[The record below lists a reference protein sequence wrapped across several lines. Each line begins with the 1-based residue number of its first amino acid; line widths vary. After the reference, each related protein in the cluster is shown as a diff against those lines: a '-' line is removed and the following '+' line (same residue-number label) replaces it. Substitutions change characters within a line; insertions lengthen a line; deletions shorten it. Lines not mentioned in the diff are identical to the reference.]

1 MKRDGHIHT
10 PFCPHGS
17 TDSIEKYVEKAITS
31 GFKEITF
38 TEHAPLPESFV
49 DPTPDKDSGM
59 NPAYLM
65 DYFKQLQCAKEQ
77 YESQI
82 KINIGLEVDYIVGFE
97 HETKQ
102 FLNEVG
108 PLLDDAIL
116 SVHFL
121 NFQDEYVCIDFS
133 QEVYLQFANKVGGI
147 LPMYKLYYETVKKS
161 IMADLGLY
169 KPQRIGHP
177 TLIHKF
183 QLAHNEQ
190 VDDAADIN
198 ELLKM
203 MQNSHYELDFNS
215 AGLSKP
221 YCKETYPPYPFVKQ
235 AINLQIPIVF
245 GSDAHTVAD
254 LHQHYETLLKKITF

>member
-1 MKRDGHIHT
+1 
-10 PFCPHGS
+10 
-17 TDSIEKYVEKAITS
+17 
-31 GFKEITF
+31 
-38 TEHAPLPESFV
+38 
-49 DPTPDKDSGM
+49 M
-59 NPAYLM
+59 NSAYLM
-65 DYFKQLQCAKEQ
+65 DYFKQLKRVKEQ
-77 YESQI
+77 YQSEI
-82 KINIGLEVDYIVGFE
+82 KINIGLEVDYIVGYE

-108 PLLDDAIL
+108 PLMDDAIL

-161 IMADLGLY
+161 IKADLGLY
-169 KPQRIGHP
+169 KPKRIGHP

-183 QLAHNEQ
+183 QHAHDEQ
-190 VDDAADIN
+190 IDDAADIS

-203 MQNSHYELDFNS
+203 MQTGHYELDFNS

-221 YCKETYPPYPFVKQ
+221 YCKEPYPPYPFVKQ
-235 AINLQIPIVF
+235 AIDLQIPVIF
-245 GSDAHTVAD
+245 GSDAHTAAD
-254 LHQHYETLLKKITF
+254 LHQHYDLLQDKITF

>member
-1 MKRDGHIHT
+1 M
-10 PFCPHGS
+10 
-17 TDSIEKYVEKAITS
+17 
-31 GFKEITF
+31 
-38 TEHAPLPESFV
+38 
-49 DPTPDKDSGM
+49 
-59 NPAYLM
+59 
-65 DYFKQLQCAKEQ
+65 
-77 YESQI
+77 
-82 KINIGLEVDYIVGFE
+82 
-97 HETKQ
+97 
-102 FLNEVG
+102 
-108 PLLDDAIL
+108 DDAIL

-121 NFQDEYVCIDFS
+121 NFQEEYVCIDFS

-161 IMADLGLY
+161 ILADLGLY
-169 KPQRIGHP
+169 KPKRIGHP

-221 YCKETYPPYPFVKQ
+221 YCNETYPPYPFVKQ